1 LDAEVV
7 LPAIFQKVPTPFDWI
22 LAIVVGIVELI
33 GLGIEIVALFN

>member
-7 LPAIFQKVPTPFDWI
+7 LPAIFQKIPTPFDWI